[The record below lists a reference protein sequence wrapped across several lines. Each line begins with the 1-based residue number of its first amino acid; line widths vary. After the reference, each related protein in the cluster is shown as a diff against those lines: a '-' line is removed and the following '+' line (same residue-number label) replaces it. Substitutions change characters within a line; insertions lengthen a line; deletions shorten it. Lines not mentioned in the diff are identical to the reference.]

1 MKYGVYGKYM
11 NIEYEINKDEDNNII
26 IITEDKTEIDGTF
39 KDTYNSGV
47 FSKIVKPDELTECI
61 NIKPYGIIMDKK
73 LEISNERE
81 NEFQIVTSDLLIGTQ
96 LNLQR
101 VDRDEWKGWVSKLDV
116 TFVEEK
122 KPFNPFDLV

>member
-26 IITEDKTEIDGTF
+26 IITEDKTKIDGTF

-101 VDRDEWKGWVSKLDV
+101 VDRDEWKGWVSKLVV

-122 KPFNPFDLV
+122 KPFNPFDLA

>member
-1 MKYGVYGKYM
+1 M

-26 IITEDKTEIDGTF
+26 IITEEKTEIDGTF

-101 VDRDEWKGWVSKLDV
+101 VDRDEWKGCWVSKLDV

-122 KPFNPFDLV
+122 KPFNPFDLA

>member
-1 MKYGVYGKYM
+1 MKYGLYGKYM

-122 KPFNPFDLV
+122 KPFNPFDLA

>member
-122 KPFNPFDLV
+122 KPFNPFDLA

>member
-47 FSKIVKPDELTECI
+47 FSKIVKPEELTECI

-122 KPFNPFDLV
+122 KPFNPFDLA